1 MNKNVFHKATSRGH
15 ASHGWLDSFH
25 TFSFAGYH
33 NPERVHF
40 GALRVLNDD
49 TVSGGEGFGRHPHD
63 NMEIVS
69 IVLEG
74 ALEHQDSMGH
84 TQTMQPGEVQVMSAG
99 TGVTHSEYN
108 HYKDRKVKF
117 LQLWIFPD
125 ERNITPSYDQRM
137 FDAAARKNQLQ
148 TLVSPIHND
157 DEGLKIHQKA
167 WIYRTDLE
175 TGKTIEMNLKRPE
188 NGLYAFLINGS
199 VKINGQEMHSR
210 DGYGIADTDKIQ
222 IEAIDDADLLLLEVP
237 VR

>member
-1 MNKNVFHKATSRGH
+1 MNKNVFHGASSRGH

-63 NMEIVS
+63 NMEIIS
-69 IVLEG
+69 IVLDG

-84 TQTMQPGEVQVMSAG
+84 TQVMQPGEVQVMSAG

-108 HYKDRKVKF
+108 HHKDQKVKF
-117 LQLWIFPD
+117 LQIWIFPD
-125 ERNITPSYDQRM
+125 ERNVTPRYDQKM
-137 FDAAARKNQLQ
+137 FDAAARKDQLQ

-157 DEGLKIHQKA
+157 DEGLKIHQNA
-167 WIYRTDLE
+167 WIYRTDLNA
-175 TGKTIEMNLKRPE
+175 GKTIDMNLKRPE
-188 NGLYAFLINGS
+188 NGLYAFLINGH
-199 VKINGQEMHSR
+199 VKINGQEMRSR
-210 DGYGIADTDKIQ
+210 DGFGITDTDKIQ
-222 IEAIDDADLLLLEVP
+222 IEAIGDADLLLLEVP

>member
-1 MNKNVFHKATSRGH
+1 MNKNVFHEARTRGH

-33 NPERVHF
+33 NPDRVHF

-63 NMEIVS
+63 NMEIIS

-84 TQTMQPGEVQVMSAG
+84 TQAMHPGEVQVMSAG

-108 HYKDRKVKF
+108 HHKDQKLKF
-117 LQLWIFPD
+117 LQIWMFPE
-125 ERNITPSYDQRM
+125 ERNVTPRYDQKM
-137 FDAAARKNQLQ
+137 FDATARKNQLQ

-157 DEGLKIHQKA
+157 DEGLKIHQHA
-167 WIYRTDLE
+167 WIYRTDLDA
-175 TGKTIEMNLKRPE
+175 GRRIGFDLKRPE
-188 NGLYAFLINGS
+188 SGLYAFLINGN
-199 VKINGQEMHSR
+199 VKINGQEMDAR
-210 DGYGIADTDKIQ
+210 DGFGITDTSRIE
-222 IEAIDDADLLLLEVP
+222 IEAIGASDLLLLEVP